1 MKSIYKAKYCTLHV
15 RQSNKAAIALYKDTL
30 GFSVHKVEKG
40 YCESSDP
47 FLVCG
52 HLLAAIN
59 VVCRCGWG
67 GRV

>member
-40 YCESSDP
+40 YCE
-47 FLVCG
+47 FLLFFG
-52 HLLAAIN
+52 AFSLWE
-59 VVCRCGWG
+59 RD
-67 GRV
+67 